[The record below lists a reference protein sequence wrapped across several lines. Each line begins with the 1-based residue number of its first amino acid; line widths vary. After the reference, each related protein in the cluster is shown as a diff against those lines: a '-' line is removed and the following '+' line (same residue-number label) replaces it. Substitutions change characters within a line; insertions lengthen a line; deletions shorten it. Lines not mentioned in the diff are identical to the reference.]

1 MRTTDNHKGKGVW
14 RKGVAAVAA
23 LPMVFTLMTA
33 GTAVAADA
41 TSTITPATNDQNNVL
56 NLAFDGNADDA
67 SQAKNNGTI
76 VGDGSSYVAG
86 AKGEALKLTGKQHV
100 SLGTAENLQ
109 PGSMTLSFWLK
120 PDGSMGNGEQL
131 IAWNKGAYYGD
142 GWYLVTTKSKALQL
156 SVGPANANKQPYMI
170 SVPVARDD
178 FFTAGEWT
186 NVVVTYDSA
195 TKTAT
200 FYRNGVKQSS
210 EVTYNYGADGATG
223 VIGTTAD
230 EKGLGWN
237 GAQYKTNSLN
247 AALDEVKLYS
257 AVANTADVENLV
269 KEGDA
274 KFDAKTLAQAAL
286 DKVDIATEATANLT
300 FNADAANG
308 ATLTYAS
315 DNQSVIS
322 DAGVVTRPA
331 VGEKDATAK
340 ITVTATY
347 GSAAVTKTFTVTVPA
362 QTENGGEHDVEYLKN
377 YLSEQGMENV
387 TVSDA
392 YLQNAGKKEVEYLLS
407 FEPDRLLTEFRAN
420 AGLDTKNAKNYG
432 GWENGPSGSRN
443 PDGSNNPTRFT
454 GHFVGHWIS
463 AVSQAQ
469 RSTFATPEQK
479 AELATKLNAV
489 VKGIRETQE
498 AYAKKDAANAGF
510 FPAFSVDVV
519 PNGGGGL
526 LVPFYNLHKV
536 EQGMVLAYEYGTDQ
550 DTRDTAKAAAV
561 DFAKWVV
568 NWKKAHAS
576 TNMLKTEYGGMN
588 DALYQV
594 AEIADAKDK
603 SVVLEAAHLF
613 DETALFEKLAAGQDV
628 LNGLHAN
635 TTIPKLT
642 GAMQRYVAYT
652 EDEDLY
658 NSLSKD
664 EQEKLTSLY
673 LKAAENF
680 FDIVVKDHTYV
691 NGGNSQSEHFHV
703 AGQLWKDATQNGDQ
717 NGGYR
722 NFSTVET
729 CNEYNMLKLARLLF
743 QVTRDAKYSEY
754 YEHTFIN
761 AIVASQ
767 NPETGM
773 TTYFQP
779 MKAGY
784 PKVFGVTGTEY
795 DAEWFGNAIGEYWC
809 CQGTGIENFAKLNDS
824 FYFTDKNDVYV
835 NMFWSSTY
843 TDKRHGLTITQT
855 ANVPKTDTVT
865 FSVEGSGSAN
875 LKLRVPDW
883 AIASGVKLVV
893 DGKEQAT
900 TKDDKGWVTVAIK
913 GGTQIAYTLPA
924 KLQAIDA
931 ADNKNWVAFQYG
943 PVVLAGAL
951 TDTNYKTNY
960 SYGGVKVRVANYD
973 SDANAKAAVIPT
985 GGESVTDW
993 LKGIKED
1000 GLSGNLVRTDDPN
1013 EGARES
1019 LTFKFA
1025 NVDGDAA
1032 GLELHPYYSTYKTTY
1047 AIYWDMAEVDSDA
1060 YQQNILKKKTDAAN
1074 ADLVSDAV
1082 DAFDNEFQQELA
1094 HNAAKSDDSS
1104 AGTYN
1109 GKQYRDAKA
1118 GGWFSYD
1125 LAVKAGQDNYL
1136 GVQYQSD
1143 DAGRTFSMIVDPTP
1157 VADKSK
1163 GEVSAN
1169 AKTYTVKIEN
1179 KGSKAFY
1186 WDVQQL
1192 PADLLAQAKDGKVRV
1207 LFKSTGGLV
1216 GGVYGV
1222 RVQNAEALS
1231 ADAQLASLK
1240 FSAGTLDKAFDP
1252 AKSLYTLTVPADAK
1266 SVEAVIGVN
1275 KPGAYVK
1282 VDGVIIDDTK
1292 ARAIALGDDVTTVE
1306 IASYAQNHEAVRYYS
1321 VQIVKEGATAPATGD
1336 PVVEYTFDKDSSA
1349 DKGATVDNTGTAGD
1363 KLDGTVSGSGSSLV
1377 DHKDN
1382 GKALKLKGGDHGT
1395 TGTVTIP
1402 SGAVTADQKDLT
1414 VSADY
1419 QWDGA
1424 NTCVY
1429 PWALGKDSKDYLVN
1443 IVSCGSNTR
1452 VEASK
1457 NGSQTQLAG
1466 STPAKNTWVHVDV
1479 VVKGGKSIAY
1489 YLDGKLVATKTT
1501 TLTAADFVG
1510 TSTASG
1516 YLGLSFYSSDKDFGG
1531 QIDNFK
1537 VWNRALTAAELF
1549 NPDTDEPAPAPSD
1562 DATLKS
1568 LAVAGQAVD
1577 LEAAASKDGASL
1589 TVDDPAA
1596 VKESDVAAT
1605 VNEANAKAAVT
1616 IADGVVLVKVTAA
1629 DGKTVKTYT
1638 VKLVKKTVKVE
1649 SVTISGDGVAD
1660 GKLALET
1667 GKTAQ
1672 LTATV
1677 APENADDK
1685 TVTWKVTEGEG
1696 VVTVGA
1702 NGLVTAAKA
1711 GTAKI
1716 VAVAGGVESAPVV
1729 VTVTDPTP
1737 VPPASSVDS
1746 VTVTGDGVKDGK
1758 LALKA
1763 GDAAQ
1768 LKADVKVTGDA
1779 ATTVAWT
1786 SSDEKVATVDENGK
1800 VAAVAAGEATITAT
1814 STVDNTKS
1822 DAVTVTV
1829 TAKDDGKPEPDK
1841 TAPAEKDL
1849 TDANKVDGLIGAGT
1863 VAPGAKLTLTV
1874 GKAFAGKT
1882 VDVYAL
1888 RDGKTVLV
1896 ASGVTVGEDGTLV
1909 VTVPADLKLGATK
1922 FAVRFA
1928 DGALVWDAVNVA
1940 KPSEQPNKGGVT
1952 AATGAAVIGVV
1963 GVLVV
1968 LAAAGAGLMVWRKRR
1983 A

>member
-41 TSTITPATNDQNNVL
+41 TSTIAPATNDQNNVL
-56 NLAFDGNADDA
+56 NLGFNGDLSDA
-67 SQAKNNGTI
+67 SPVKNT
-76 VGDGSSYVAG
+76 VTEYKGSTSYVTGVDGQAIKLDKG
-86 AKGEALKLTGKQHV
+86 AL
-100 SLGTAENLQ
+100 SLGASQKLQ
-109 PGSMTLSFWLK
+109 PQDLSLSFWWN
-120 PDGSMGNGEQL
+120 PSGTMTGEQIL
-131 IAWNKGAYYGD
+131 LWSKAKYNQD
-142 GWYLVTTKSKALQL
+142 GWYLSSASDSKPLVL
-156 SVGPANANKQPYMI
+156 SIGAGAPQPLEFNLTGNRADIFPAN
-170 SVPVARDD
+170 
-178 FFTAGEWT
+178 TWT
-186 NVVVTYDSA
+186 HVMVTFDA
-195 TKTAT
+195 TTKTAK
-200 FYRNGVKQSS
+200 FYVNGESRAYTTGNTEQPGSITANDAVK
-210 EVTYNYGADGATG
+210 Y
-223 VIGTTAD
+223 I
-230 EKGLGWN
+230 GWN
-237 GAQYKTNSLN
+237 GAHASGGQLN
-247 AALDEVKLYS
+247 GTLDDVKLWDT
-257 AVANTADVENLV
+257 VATTADVEREV
-269 KEGDA
+269 KIGDA
-274 KFDAKTLAQAAL
+274 KFDAKALAETAL
-286 DKVDIATEATANLT
+286 EKVDIATEATSNLT
-300 FNADAANG
+300 FDAEASNG
-308 ATLTYAS
+308 ASLTYAS
-315 DNQSVIS
+315 DNKAVIS
-322 DAGVVTRPA
+322 DSGVVNRPA
-331 VGEKDATAK
+331 VGEPDATAK
-340 ITVTATY
+340 ITVTASY
-347 GSAAVTKTFTVTVPA
+347 GSAAVSKTFTVTVPA

-407 FEPDRLLTEFRAN
+407 FEPDRLLTEFRAT
-420 AGLDTKNAKNYG
+420 AGLPTNGAKNYG
-432 GWENGPSGSRN
+432 GWENGPSASRN
-443 PDGSNNPTRFT
+443 PDGTSNPNRFT

-479 AELATKLNAV
+479 AELATKLTAV

-498 AYAKKDAANAGF
+498 AYAKTDAANAGF
-510 FPAFSVDVV
+510 FPAFSVNYV
-519 PNGGGGL
+519 PSGGNNL
-526 LVPFYNLHKV
+526 IVPFYNLHKV
-536 EQGMVLAYEYGTDQ
+536 EQGMVHAYEYGTDQ

-603 SVVLEAAHLF
+603 QTVLEAAHLF
-613 DETALFEKLAAGQDV
+613 DETALFENLAAGKDV
-628 LNGLHAN
+628 LNGLHGN
-635 TTIPKLT
+635 TTIPKFI

-658 NSLSKD
+658 NSLSADEKD
-664 EQEKLTSLY
+664 KLTSLY

-680 FDIVVKDHTYV
+680 FDIVTKDHTYV
-691 NGGNSQSEHFHV
+691 TGGNSQSEHFHV
-703 AGQLWKDATQNGDQ
+703 AGQLWHDATQNGDV

-722 NFSTVET
+722 NASTVET
-729 CNEYNMLKLARLLF
+729 CNEYNMLKLSRMLL
-743 QVTRDAKYSEY
+743 QVTRDSKYSEY
-754 YEHTFIN
+754 YEHTYIN
-761 AIVASQ
+761 AILASQ

-773 TTYFQP
+773 SLYFQP

-784 PKVFGVTGTEY
+784 PKVFGVSGTDYE
-795 DAEWFGNAIGEYWC
+795 ASLFGNAIGEFWC
-809 CQGTGIENFAKLNDS
+809 DQGTGVENFAKLNDS

-835 NMFWSSTY
+835 NMFRTSTY
-843 TDKRHGLTITQT
+843 TDKRHDLTIAQT
-855 ANVPKTDTVT
+855 ADVPKQDTVT
-865 FSVEGSGSAN
+865 FAVTGSGSAN

-883 AIASGVKLVV
+883 TIASGVKLVV
-893 DGKEQAT
+893 DGKEQPT
-900 TKDDKGWVTVAIK
+900 TKDDKGWVSVPVK
-913 GGTQIAYTLPA
+913 DGTQIAYTLPA
-924 KLQAIDA
+924 KLQSVAGP
-931 ADNKNWVAFQYG
+931 DNANWVAFQYG

-951 TDTNYKTNY
+951 NPTNTATNY
-960 SYGGVKVRVANYD
+960 SYGGVKVRVSNYD
-973 SDANAKAAVIPT
+973 ADANAKAAIIPSN
-985 GGESVTDW
+985 GESVTNW
-993 LKGIKED
+993 LKGISAD
-1000 GLSGNLVRTDDPN
+1000 GLSGNLVRTDKPDD
-1013 EGARES
+1013 GQQLS
-1019 LTFKFA
+1019 FQLK

-1032 GLELHPYYSTYKTTY
+1032 SVEIHPYYSTYKTSY

-1060 YQQNILKKKTDAAN
+1060 YQQNLLKKKTDAAN

-1094 HNAAKSDDSS
+1094 HNAAKSDDSN

-1136 GVQYQSD
+1136 GVQYHSAD
-1143 DAGRTFSMIVDPTP
+1143 NSRNYDVIVDPTP

-1163 GEVSAN
+1163 GEVSSN
-1169 AKTYTVKIEN
+1169 AVKLTRAKGEN
-1179 KGSKAFY
+1179 GFY

-1192 PADLLAQAKDGKVRV
+1192 PADLLAKVKDGKVRV

-1222 RVQNAEALS
+1222 RMQNAKALS
-1231 ADAQLASLK
+1231 ADAKLASLK

-1266 SVEAVIGVN
+1266 SVEAEIGVN

-1292 ARAIALGDDVTTVE
+1292 ARAIALGDGVTTVE
-1306 IASYAQNHEAVRYYS
+1306 IASYAQNHEAVKYYS

-1382 GKALKLKGGDHGT
+1382 GKALKLKGGNHGS

-1402 SGAVTADQKDLT
+1402 AGAVSADQKDLT

-1424 NTCVY
+1424 NGCVY

-1568 LAVAGQAVD
+1568 LAVAGQTVD
-1577 LEAAASKDGASL
+1577 LEAAASKDGAEL

-1605 VNEANAKAAVT
+1605 VNEANAKTAVT

-1638 VKLVKKTVKVE
+1638 VKLVKKVVKVE

-1763 GDAAQ
+1763 GDTAQ

-1786 SSDEKVATVDENGK
+1786 SSDEKVATVDADGK
-1800 VAAVAAGEATITAT
+1800 VTAVAAGEATITAT
-1814 STVDNTKS
+1814 STVDNTKF

-1841 TAPAEKDL
+1841 PAPAEKDL
-1849 TDANKVDGLIGAGT
+1849 TDANKVDGLISAGT
-1863 VAPGAKLTLTV
+1863 VAPGAKLTLNV

-1968 LAAAGAGLMVWRKRR
+1968 LAAAGAGLMIWRKRR